1 MSNYQVE
8 EFGMPV
14 LTIERDFN
22 FWGEVTDGEDE
33 DEEDISIVETGDPNF
48 PYEVKVPETLK
59 NKGYHKTSS
68 YLERPIADNY
78 KTGNSQFFALINE
91 QTKDTS
97 FVLGSMH
104 DTEAAFWNKKINQP
118 ELFQRLVACGEL
130 YFEDIT
136 DPVLIIEDSASTTS
150 LSASSQNKTL
160 EYYLTASQKVFFR
173 RQYNILLKKNAVA
186 YDDLIKLPPKLI
198 YNKFGNAF
206 FAEKDVLLEI
216 ILARALQTYLI
227 KKGIIDFE
235 FKGLD
240 TEEEANV
247 WRNFLINY
255 YTPERLINKLENID
269 TYIKSMWQNYE
280 NGDIEKLLKS
290 VRSHK
295 GQSFYDT
302 LVVQRNSNWLP
313 RMIKAMQGQRCF
325 FVVGAAH
332 LGGPHGIL
340 NLLKEKG
347 Y

>member
-1 MSNYQVE
+1 M
-8 EFGMPV
+8 
-14 LTIERDFN
+14 
-22 FWGEVTDGEDE
+22 
-33 DEEDISIVETGDPNF
+33 
-48 PYEVKVPETLK
+48 
-59 NKGYHKTSS
+59 
-68 YLERPIADNY
+68 
-78 KTGNSQFFALINE
+78 
-91 QTKDTS
+91 
-97 FVLGSMH
+97 
-104 DTEAAFWNKKINQP
+104 
-118 ELFQRLVACGEL
+118 
-130 YFEDIT
+130 
-136 DPVLIIEDSASTTS
+136 
-150 LSASSQNKTL
+150 
-160 EYYLTASQKVFFR
+160 
-173 RQYNILLKKNAVA
+173 
-186 YDDLIKLPPKLI
+186 IKLPPKLI

-290 VRSHK
+290 VHSHK

-347 Y
+347 YTILPLKWLN